1 MTRSAAHIL
10 AASLEAHG
18 VDIAYCVPGES
29 YLPLTDAILDFPKM
43 KLVVCRHEGG
53 AGFMAVAHARLR
65 NEPGVCII
73 SRGPG
78 AMNASIALHVAY
90 HDAEPVVFLVGQ
102 ADRDELGRMTL
113 QEMNY
118 ARTFADTAKLVI
130 EVIDQSRISESLAR
144 AFHIAQSG
152 TPGPVVV
159 VLPED
164 LLYGPS
170 EAEVLG
176 PRKKAVTAPTPEDAR
191 EACSMLRDAE
201 RPLVIAGGRLH
212 GPAALADLTKFAE
225 DFALPVAT
233 PQRRFHTFDSRHP
246 NSAGRLINRAPGALL
261 DVLRECD
268 LLLILGERI
277 GPSMSQG
284 FTFPRAPKPEQPMI
298 HVWPDP
304 EEVGRVFEPALGI
317 GCDPHE
323 FIKAML
329 AAGPGTLSPARSAWV
344 DRLNAVHRSVMTWN
358 PVSANDG
365 VVFGHVVA
373 AINKHLAADAV
384 VTTDAGNFSSWP
396 ARYLHL
402 GQSNM
407 FIGATVGAMG
417 PGVPS
422 GVAAGLSTPGRQIVV
437 FVGDGGVMM
446 TGNELATAVQY
457 DIPIKIFVANN
468 NAYGTIRMHQAG
480 SFPGRVTSTALQ
492 NPDFAAWGAAFGAKG
507 FTITAESQVE
517 QTVAEAMAHGGPAV
531 IETRISLNHISPSAR
546 IDEIETRDSHL

>member
-1 MTRSAAHIL
+1 MTRSAAYVL

-18 VDIAYCVPGES
+18 VDTAYCVPGES
-29 YLPLTDAILDFPKM
+29 YLPLTDALIDFPKI

-53 AGFMAVAHARLR
+53 AGFMALAHARLR
-65 NEPGVCII
+65 NEPGICII

-78 AMNASIALHVAY
+78 AMNAAIALHVAY
-90 HDAEPVVFLVGQ
+90 HDAEPLIFLVGQ

-118 ARTFADTAKLVI
+118 GRTFADTTKMVI
-130 EVIDQSRISESLAR
+130 EVIEPDTISEAIAR

-164 LLYGPS
+164 LLYGPC

-176 PRKKAVTAPTPEDAR
+176 PRKRAITAPTPEDA
-191 EACSMLRDAE
+191 AAALAMLRNSE

-212 GPAALADLTKFAE
+212 GPIALADLTTFAE
-225 DFALPVAT
+225 RFMLPVAT
-233 PQRRFHTFDSRHP
+233 PQRRFHCFDSRHP
-246 NSAGRLINRAPGALL
+246 NSAGRLINRAPAELL
-261 DVLRECD
+261 DIMRECD
-268 LLLILGERI
+268 LLLVLGERI

-284 FTFPRAPKPEQPMI
+284 FAFPRAPVPEQPMI

-304 EEVGRVFEPALGI
+304 EEVGRVFEPALGL

-329 AAGPGTLSPARSAWV
+329 AAGPDGKSPARLAWV
-344 DRLNAVHRSVMTWN
+344 ERLNTAHRSVMTWK

-373 AINKHLAADAV
+373 AINRHLAPDAV

-402 GQSNM
+402 GQENM

-437 FVGDGGVMM
+437 FVGDGGAMM

-457 DIPIKIFVANN
+457 GVPIKIFVANN
-468 NAYGTIRMHQAG
+468 SAYGTIRMHQ
-480 SFPGRVTSTALQ
+480 
-492 NPDFAAWGAAFGAKG
+492 
-507 FTITAESQVE
+507 
-517 QTVAEAMAHGGPAV
+517 
-531 IETRISLNHISPSAR
+531 
-546 IDEIETRDSHL
+546 

>member
-29 YLPLTDAILDFPKM
+29 YLPLTDAMLDFPKM

-118 ARTFADTAKLVI
+118 ARTFADTAKMVI

-176 PRKKAVTAPTPEDAR
+176 PRKKAVTAPTPEDANA
-191 EACSMLRDAE
+191 ACSMLRDAE

-246 NSAGRLINRAPGALL
+246 NSAGRLVNRAPGALL

-268 LLLILGERI
+268 LLLVLGERI

-284 FTFPRAPKPEQPMI
+284 FTFPRAPRPEQPMI

-329 AAGPGTLSPARSAWV
+329 AAGPGKLSPARSDWV
-344 DRLNAVHRSVMTWN
+344 DRLNAVHRAVMTWN

-468 NAYGTIRMHQAG
+468 NAYGTIRMHQAR
-480 SFPGRVTSTALQ
+480 SFPGRVTSTAGAVSVMRTSLQ
-492 NPDFAAWGAAFGAKG
+492 ITLGCDSQAA
-507 FTITAESQVE
+507 S
-517 QTVAEAMAHGGPAV
+517 
-531 IETRISLNHISPSAR
+531 
-546 IDEIETRDSHL
+546 